1 MLDFIF
7 EWLKR
12 SNFIII
18 IAVLFTSLFYLIY
31 RRKIRARYLNRQRE
45 RCYRDKDWQQLLEIC
60 TRHLDM
66 EPGNRQVI
74 HDSIVAHFH
83 MENLSSAF
91 QLCKK
96 MLPLDKIDGPTVKNL
111 SEKNPRYAQFLQI
124 LAEIY
129 FVEGNIDLSRE
140 ILLNIKD
147 MHSDFPNK
155 FFLLAQI
162 EKKNQNY
169 SQAVDYLRKEMKNF
183 PQNGNYLLKEVRD
196 ITRIQPACRDAYA
209 FALDIFRHQKILQKQ
224 VDEAIEF
231 LLEDRADEFQIRFL
245 SEYVLNHGFKD
256 DKAAF
261 RRFVGKLGLIL
272 FDANDISLCE
282 SLFAI
287 ASEYFP
293 ADSAIQRHLDRF
305 RHLNSLEQ
313 IKNITG
319 NISSVNRLNARK
331 SEFGK
336 MEPDPE
342 KSYELGDDYDIS
354 SEIENVEKKEIKA
367 HNTRPETA
375 QKMTEERPSDA
386 VLDDEKT
393 VLQPTRP
400 IRKTKKNPFIDMLVA
415 RYTFQKKI
423 GEGGMG
429 GVFKALDKQLS
440 REVAIKFM
448 NKQFLTETHAV
459 KRFIR
464 EAKAAAALNHPG
476 VITIFDVG
484 TEKNPYIVMEF
495 IQGMTLKQIMRK
507 GRITPRKA
515 LGVLKQVAEILE
527 YANRNGVIHRDVK
540 PDNIMICRDK
550 SIKILDFGLAKTEF
564 LPNMT
569 VQKQVLGTPLYMS
582 PEQIRGEPVDCRAD
596 IYAWGTMAFEILT
609 CKRPFP
615 SGDLNYHHMHTP
627 PPSLTEIDEKIP
639 PRIDELVRK
648 CMAKD
653 RNDRFENFGA
663 VLCELNQIV

>member
-1 MLDFIF
+1 MLEFIL
-7 EWLKR
+7 EWLRR
-12 SNFIII
+12 SSFIIV
-18 IAVLFTSLFYLIY
+18 IAFLFTSLFYLIY
-31 RRKIRARYLNRQRE
+31 RRRIRSRYLNRQRE

-60 TRHLDM
+60 TRHL
-66 EPGNRQVI
+66 EIESGNREVI
-74 HDSIVAHFH
+74 HDAIVAYFH
-83 MENLSSAF
+83 MGNLSSAF
-91 QLCKK
+91 EMSKK
-96 MLPLDKIDGPTVKNL
+96 LLPEEKIDGPTVKSL

-129 FVEGNIDLSRE
+129 FVEGNSDLSCE

-147 MHSDFPNK
+147 MHADFPNK

-162 EKKNQNY
+162 EKKKQNY
-169 SQAVDYLRKEMKNF
+169 SQAVEYLRKEMKNF
-183 PQNGNYLLKEVRD
+183 PQKGDYLLKEVRD

-209 FALDIFRHQKILQKQ
+209 FALDIFQHKNILQKQ
-224 VDEAIEF
+224 IDEAVEF
-231 LLEDRADEFQIRFL
+231 LLQDRADEFQIRFL
-245 SEYVLNHGFKD
+245 SEYVLRHGFKD
-256 DKAAF
+256 DKPAF
-261 RRFVGKLGLIL
+261 RRLVGKLGLIL
-272 FDANDISLCE
+272 FEANDISLCE
-282 SLFAI
+282 SLFAV

-331 SEFGK
+331 NDFGK

-342 KSYELGDDYDIS
+342 KSFELGEEYDIS
-354 SEIENVEKKEIKA
+354 SEIENVEKKDIKA
-367 HNTRPETA
+367 YEAVPDPE
-375 QKMTEERPSDA
+375 KTEERPSDA
-386 VLDDEKT
+386 GVDDEKT
-393 VLQPTRP
+393 VLQPARTV
-400 IRKTKKNPFIDMLVA
+400 RKKKKNPFIDMLTA
-415 RYTFQKKI
+415 RYTFKKKI

-495 IQGMTLKQIMRK
+495 IQGKTLKQIMRK
-507 GRITPRKA
+507 GKISPNKA
-515 LGVLKQVAEILE
+515 LHVLKRVAEILE
-527 YANRNGVIHRDVK
+527 YANGKGVIHRDVK

-569 VQKQVLGTPLYMS
+569 VQKQILGTPLYMS

-596 IYAWGTMAFEILT
+596 IYAWGTMSFEILT
-609 CKRPFP
+609 GKRPFP

-627 PPSLTEIDEKIP
+627 PPSLMDIEDTIP
-639 PRIDELVRK
+639 ARIDELVRK

-653 RNDRFENFGA
+653 RNARFESFGA
-663 VLCELNQIV
+663 VLTELNQIL